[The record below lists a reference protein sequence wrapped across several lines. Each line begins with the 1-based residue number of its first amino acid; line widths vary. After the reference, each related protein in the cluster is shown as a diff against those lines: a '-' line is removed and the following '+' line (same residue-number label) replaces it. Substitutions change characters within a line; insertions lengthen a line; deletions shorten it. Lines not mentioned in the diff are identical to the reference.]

1 MVRMTTHS
9 RHGVAALAVLLASI
23 LVLAPAAR
31 GEAVGTTAFDHPGTH
46 DFRVP
51 DGIYW
56 LTVKVEGG
64 HGGSGDAIAPGGH
77 GGGVTTTIPVTPQ
90 ETLKIHVGGYGGGHG
105 GEGWSHGGDHGTADG
120 ALNDCATAG
129 GGGGSS
135 AVARGST
142 LLVGAGGGGGGG
154 GDCGSVYGGAGG
166 DGGKVARGGR
176 NSPEYEPPDTG
187 TGGCG
192 ACASGERGADGHNAT
207 EDETGGGGGGG
218 GGGATRGG
226 AGGEDGTVG
235 FGHAGSG
242 GGGGGAGDSTVAAAG
257 ALQTAYFITGRGH
270 DGAVTLTWGNQA
282 TQMTAV
288 AGNGQAAQ
296 IMGAFTTGLRAK
308 VTDSRGIPAVG
319 VDVRF
324 EVPDSGA
331 AGTFGGAA
339 DATAKTGRDGI
350 AAAPPLHANA
360 IAGEWYAVAS
370 VPGTTADA
378 RFALENDAASSTT
391 SLSSDANPSVTGQ
404 PVVLSAAVRSSV
416 SSAPATGHVQFV
428 VDGAPSG
435 DPVDLV
441 AGVATAPAL
450 TGLAPGD
457 HPIEARYLGDAGHD
471 PSTGSAPDQH
481 VDPAPTATSVASSL
495 NPSGVGDSVVFT
507 ATVAVRAP
515 ASGTP
520 DGTVQFTRDGA
531 PLGGPVTLDAGG
543 TAASDPVGF
552 TAEGA
557 AEIEATYTPAGGAD
571 PRFAASAGSMTQSV
585 GAEATATEVSTSVN
599 PAAAGEPI
607 VLSAQVRRQDAGIPA
622 QGEMTF
628 LVDGAIA
635 CPPTTVVGATAN
647 CTLPSTLAPGPHAIR
662 AQFTGAPGYDDSHGT
677 LTQQIVPAA
686 TRTVVSAQPDPSPY
700 GVAVRLRA
708 IVGVVAPGTGTP
720 SGTVQFLVDGTALG
734 APVAVDAGVATSSA
748 IPDLPIGSHAI
759 EADFAPSGPYSPS
772 HALAGPVVDSVAT
785 TTTLASSADPAIA
798 GRDLRFTVTVA
809 PAQGAAR
816 PVGEIQLL
824 VDGGA
829 YGAPIPLVGG
839 RAVAP
844 PVDDLDAGTHVVAA
858 HYHGYGPFESSTAT
872 LQQQII
878 NPPSGGGQ
886 RGCVHVGPHPGPAGS
901 GRQRGA
907 HRSDTAGDAGD
918 RRRGRSRRRSR
929 DRPPAGRVPRS
940 RGPAL
945 HRGADPPAGAGA
957 TVARPG
963 HRAARH
969 GRRRTARG
977 AARRRAD
984 PAGGRSDPAGRTAAR
999 RPARAAHRA
1008 ACRWDG
1014 PRRRLRRAADVT
1026 RPRAAGAG
1034 RHRDGARARTRS
1046 CRSGALLGVARR
1058 TLPGHGARRPARTS
1072 GIGRRPRRAHPVG
1085 AAVADAVGAP
1095 ADRAPRRHQ
1104 RACAGD
1110 VGAARRPHDA
1120 DHQADRGPGAV
1131 RTLLWAALAVGA
1143 ALGMPGVASAA
1154 CPVPSGA
1161 DVSIR
1166 LHRRSAAGAGPRR
1179 RRQGRG
1185 VRARR
1190 PRRQGARHGPGR
1202 PGGTVYATVP
1212 VTAGQ
1217 CLDVYV
1223 GGYGGGHGGFG
1234 WGRGG
1239 DHGTTPTPGKDGAPE
1254 AAAVPS
1260 SRGLPAGRRGW
1271 RRRWRRRLEY
1281 CQRLPRRRPAATT
1294 PTARARVRP
1303 TAPTATPRSTHI
1315 RTSAA
1320 TGASRAGATAP
1331 TGTVPRCSASSR
1343 ARAARAA
1350 AATAAATAAPGA
1362 GHQRPEV
1369 LHHPR
1374 WRRRGG
1380 GAAPTPMARPPR
1392 PPSAS
1397 RTSTAPTAARP
1408 TARAR

>member
-1 MVRMTTHS
+1 
-9 RHGVAALAVLLASI
+9 
-23 LVLAPAAR
+23 
-31 GEAVGTTAFDHPGTH
+31 
-46 DFRVP
+46 
-51 DGIYW
+51 
-56 LTVKVEGG
+56 
-64 HGGSGDAIAPGGH
+64 
-77 GGGVTTTIPVTPQ
+77 
-90 ETLKIHVGGYGGGHG
+90 
-105 GEGWSHGGDHGTADG
+105 
-120 ALNDCATAG
+120 
-129 GGGGSS
+129 
-135 AVARGST
+135 
-142 LLVGAGGGGGGG
+142 
-154 GDCGSVYGGAGG
+154 
-166 DGGKVARGGR
+166 
-176 NSPEYEPPDTG
+176 
-187 TGGCG
+187 
-192 ACASGERGADGHNAT
+192 
-207 EDETGGGGGGG
+207 
-218 GGGATRGG
+218 
-226 AGGEDGTVG
+226 
-235 FGHAGSG
+235 
-242 GGGGGAGDSTVAAAG
+242 
-257 ALQTAYFITGRGH
+257 
-270 DGAVTLTWGNQA
+270 
-282 TQMTAV
+282 MTAV

-457 HPIEARYLGDAGHD
+457 HPIQARYLGDAGHD

-543 TAASDPVGF
+543 TAASDPVAF

-647 CTLPSTLAPGPHAIR
+647 CNLPSTLAPGPHAIR

-878 NPPSGGGQ
+878 NPPSGGG
-886 RGCVHVGPHPGPAGS
+886 GSGAASTSAPTPDPPVPGDSGAPIDLTPPATLVIDAAAVRVDGHGTARLPAECRAPAGQRCTGALTLRLAQAQRS
-901 GRQRGA
+901 HGRVTVPRG
-907 HRSDTAGDAGD
+907 TVV
-918 RRRGRSRRRSR
+918 
-929 DRPPAGRVPRS
+929 AGRRVE
-940 RGPAL
+940 L
-945 HRGADPPAGAGA
+945 PAGARIRLAVDLTRQGERLLA
-957 TVARPG
+957 
-963 HRAARH
+963 
-969 GRRRTARG
+969 GRRALRTEL
-977 AARRRAD
+977 RAD
-984 PAGGRSDPAGRTAAR
+984 GMALDGGSVV
-999 RPARAAHRA
+999 
-1008 ACRWDG
+1008 
-1014 PRRRLRRAADVT
+1014 L
-1026 RPRAAGAG
+1026 
-1034 RHRDGARARTRS
+1034 
-1046 CRSGALLGVARR
+1046 
-1058 TLPGHGARRPARTS
+1058 RTS
-1072 GIGRRPRRAHPVG
+1072 RAH
-1085 AAVADAVGAP
+1085 AL
-1095 ADRAPRRHQ
+1095 R
-1104 RACAGD
+1104 
-1110 VGAARRPHDA
+1110 
-1120 DHQADRGPGAV
+1120 V
-1131 RTLLWAALAVGA
+1131 R
-1143 ALGMPGVASAA
+1143 
-1154 CPVPSGA
+1154 
-1161 DVSIR
+1161 
-1166 LHRRSAAGAGPRR
+1166 
-1179 RRQGRG
+1179 
-1185 VRARR
+1185 
-1190 PRRQGARHGPGR
+1190 
-1202 PGGTVYATVP
+1202 GGTVTVR
-1212 VTAGQ
+1212 A
-1217 CLDVYV
+1217 
-1223 GGYGGGHGGFG
+1223 HG
-1234 WGRGG
+1234 RAVAVAVRCSASRAERCQ
-1239 DHGTTPTPGKDGAPE
+1239 GT
-1254 AAAVPS
+1254 V
-1260 SRGLPAGRRGW
+1260 RAGRRGRAASVAVRGGRTQSVRLW
-1271 RRRWRRRLEY
+1271 LTRSARRRIERHG
-1281 CQRLPRRRPAATT
+1281 AISV
-1294 PTARARVRP
+1294 RVR
-1303 TAPTATPRSTHI
+1303 ATSELPVGLTTQTTKRI
-1315 RTSAA
+1315 EV
-1320 TGASRAGATAP
+1320 RA
-1331 TGTVPRCSASSR
+1331 
-1343 ARAARAA
+1343 
-1350 AATAAATAAPGA
+1350 
-1362 GHQRPEV
+1362 Q
-1369 LHHPR
+1369 
-1374 WRRRGG
+1374 
-1380 GAAPTPMARPPR
+1380 
-1392 PPSAS
+1392 
-1397 RTSTAPTAARP
+1397 
-1408 TARAR
+1408 